1 MPIHV
6 PRYETGFRM
15 ARNHRLETG
24 ARRNGGRARW
34 LQLGQGKRIFSCSS
48 TSYQVS
54 PSCGT
59 RTDFAFMGSP
69 PGTRQHG

>member
-6 PRYETGFRM
+6 SRYETGFRM
-15 ARNHRLETG
+15 ARNRRIEKG
-24 ARRNGGRARW
+24 ALCIGDRTRW
-34 LQLGQGKRIFSCSS
+34 LQLGQGKRIFLCLS

-59 RTDFAFMGSP
+59 RTDFAFMGSA
-69 PGTRQHG
+69 PGNRQHG